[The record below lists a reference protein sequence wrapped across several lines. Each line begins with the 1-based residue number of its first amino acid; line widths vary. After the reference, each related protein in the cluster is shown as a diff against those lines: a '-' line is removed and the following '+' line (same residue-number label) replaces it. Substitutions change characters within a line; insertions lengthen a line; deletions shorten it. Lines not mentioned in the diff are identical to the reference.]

1 MVSDSPAQPAQL
13 PKSDSPAPSSS
24 RSASFISADLNVRL
38 SGRIVGDGE
47 AGRIEGLQVELDQGG
62 ITVKYPQL
70 LSVQTKPESQTLSSI
85 NTGERLLTLPTP
97 FITASSGSSDSNE
110 YDDAFEDD
118 SGSSTPKKTVVTLHE
133 GFLPA
138 SETEQIEQ
146 SPLFSSTFKI
156 LVDSPSF
163 PAPHFDPAS
172 LAPLTPSVK
181 PLDPTSASSAAAYGG
196 ILNSPTLQRALL
208 SPLLSPQRRAASQG
222 SDLSVPPLSLGLS
235 RTSRASFSGAG
246 ERPRVQGSARSSLV
260 SLIPSLAP
268 PASGPSTA
276 SSSSTDPP
284 HSSSVPHGPSL
295 ATTLTHALS
304 SSAKKTAEEILSLR
318 RTHDAYQ
325 RRAKAELEI
334 LEQRIE
340 IARQNGAG
348 EGAEGVV
355 RGFKTREEREKS
367 VSASRSR
374 ERGEKDKKE
383 EGKKAGSGSRSR
395 TRGTSGERRGESTA
409 HPKSAYMDEE
419 MSSRI
424 REQDEREEE
433 ERGRSRSRSRGGS
446 GGNGRQASAR
456 GSSEQ
461 YTQSANAQRSR
472 SRTKAV
478 AEATAKAVEGAQ
490 QRGQSGSRERAGQ
503 SGGAATDERG
513 RGRGPARG
521 ENLPATLEEEGED
534 EADRGRSST
543 STRSASAPRDST
555 TDAQDNLLSPSSAAQ
570 AVRGPSS
577 SGATPTFIPSS
588 HALVAIPESEELSLP
603 PSEAGDE
610 TEEGDGDSRKQDG
623 EDKDEEESDPPFEM
637 DEDVDVDVEELD
649 IGSSRQPA
657 PLESPSLEIA
667 NGDTPPPQSVAGQS
681 RSRQPPS
688 STQPS
693 SSFRPGSFQR
703 ASALSASYN
712 ALLAS
717 PSALAATKSPLS
729 PPTVQPISP
738 SVAAIRSYG
747 STTRSSSD
755 FSPSRTAAALNSLDT
770 LPPFSPPEAH
780 AHLTSSARDDAEN
793 ALAAATFEHA
803 TLSRGRRGAEG
814 AGPDPRE
821 VRRGEQKIRDVLAMD
836 VPSHR
841 PRNSK
846 REREGRVGLEAVKGR
861 AALESDEEEEGDEE
875 AVEDGDDERMT
886 RSTAALGVTAPSG
899 QIDPATNAFVGSLPI
914 ALGRPSTINA
924 ALSSWRP
931 DPERLWAQQ
940 RRERKTSISS
950 RGEAGWVPPLKT
962 GFGAPMP
969 TQGGRAAAVL
979 PHQQQHQQASSSSS
993 TQPLEIGSPST
1004 PRPVAGGSSLAQSLR
1019 HASFSHRAALDER
1032 GTNGGASG
1040 EGVED
1045 ADGGEDEDDED
1056 DGEFVPPHLVA
1067 DRKGRRSDEAMLS
1080 RKQAS
1085 SAQASHPASPD
1096 TLDTAHDVSPTT
1108 ATATNDSNPLLA
1120 ADVVQ
1125 TSDKFAALR
1134 SHSPAAGPLED
1145 EPRIEYPSVQKGD
1158 WRAYGRVMAQVVLW
1172 PEGTVGEKGVKA
1184 KKVREVLAD
1193 KADEWVVEG
1202 TLWITKN
1209 KEILLVLDRNVPP
1222 FHIDFSTLRAA
1233 PTLSRRLSLSGL
1245 RRSISR
1251 TSTTSGGDARED
1263 TEEDKENTGGGVR
1276 GFVKKI
1282 VEAVKPRRASSS
1294 EGGDGLAL
1302 TRTRSS
1308 HKSQRSIKER
1318 RKSHDANAG
1327 VAKGEEERRGEREE
1341 GSAQGGQGGLAFA
1354 EPVIER
1360 REGPFPAYKGHSITA
1375 LYISSPYLIRS
1386 IRFYAQ
1392 HKPTSP
1398 PSLGLPISTPPDD
1411 AAAQDPSRE
1420 PREDL
1425 GLVPPVVEVDVAQ
1438 PEEGRKYEGVGEGE
1452 GLRMREV
1459 TVGFVFPDVL
1469 LADEATDF
1477 HTRIESLL
1485 RPSSPSGPAATTTT
1499 GSSLFRTLSR
1509 GASSPSAPPIP
1520 PVGEGDGGE
1529 IPSETGTIEMM
1540 APTQSQPKQRRRG
1553 SSFLRGMPQ
1562 GDVWV

>member
-62 ITVKYPQL
+62 ITVVRLALPLSLSRRAYRPLRGDSNAIRGLADTGLARDTQRYPQL
-70 LSVQTKPESQTLSSI
+70 LSVQTKPELQTLSST

-246 ERPRVQGSARSSLV
+246 ERPRVQGGAQPSLV

-374 ERGEKDKKE
+374 ERDEKDKKE

-409 HPKSAYMDEE
+409 YPKSAYMDEE

-503 SGGAATDERG
+503 SAGAATDERG
-513 RGRGPARG
+513 RGRGSNRA

-555 TDAQDNLLSPSSAAQ
+555 TDTQNNLLSPSSAAQ

-610 TEEGDGDSRKQDG
+610 TEEGDGDSKKQDG
-623 EDKDEEESDPPFEM
+623 EDKEEEGALRAFVCSASASRTDESRIARRIRPAFRDGRRRRRRGARHRLVSPARAAREPQPRNRQRRHSSSAIRRRPVAFTPTAIFDSALVVFPPGL
-637 DEDVDVDVEELD
+637 VPARL
-649 IGSSRQPA
+649 GSLGVLQRLARFTPRFGSYQI
-657 PLESPSLEIA
+657 PSLASHRPTYLSLRRGHPFLRLHHPLLIRLQPL
-667 NGDTPPPQSVAGQS
+667 THRRSPKLTRHPP
-681 RSRQPPS
+681 
-688 STQPS
+688 
-693 SSFRPGSFQR
+693 
-703 ASALSASYN
+703 

-717 PSALAATKSPLS
+717 
-729 PPTVQPISP
+729 
-738 SVAAIRSYG
+738 R
-747 STTRSSSD
+747 
-755 FSPSRTAAALNSLDT
+755 
-770 LPPFSPPEAH
+770 
-780 AHLTSSARDDAEN
+780 SARTSD
-793 ALAAATFEHA
+793 L
-803 TLSRGRRGAEG
+803 LSAGR
-814 AGPDPRE
+814 
-821 VRRGEQKIRDVLAMD
+821 
-836 VPSHR
+836 
-841 PRNSK
+841 
-846 REREGRVGLEAVKGR
+846 
-861 AALESDEEEEGDEE
+861 
-875 AVEDGDDERMT
+875 
-886 RSTAALGVTAPSG
+886 
-899 QIDPATNAFVGSLPI
+899 
-914 ALGRPSTINA
+914 
-924 ALSSWRP
+924 
-931 DPERLWAQQ
+931 
-940 RRERKTSISS
+940 RRERS
-950 RGEAGWVPPLKT
+950 RSCDV
-962 GFGAPMP
+962 
-969 TQGGRAAAVL
+969 RACDAF
-979 PHQQQHQQASSSSS
+979 
-993 TQPLEIGSPST
+993 
-1004 PRPVAGGSSLAQSLR
+1004 PRA
-1019 HASFSHRAALDER
+1019 
-1032 GTNGGASG
+1032 
-1040 EGVED
+1040 EG
-1045 ADGGEDEDDED
+1045 
-1056 DGEFVPPHLVA
+1056 
-1067 DRKGRRSDEAMLS
+1067 GRRS
-1080 RKQAS
+1080 
-1085 SAQASHPASPD
+1085 
-1096 TLDTAHDVSPTT
+1096 
-1108 ATATNDSNPLLA
+1108 
-1120 ADVVQ
+1120 
-1125 TSDKFAALR
+1125 
-1134 SHSPAAGPLED
+1134 
-1145 EPRIEYPSVQKGD
+1145 
-1158 WRAYGRVMAQVVLW
+1158 
-1172 PEGTVGEKGVKA
+1172 GTG
-1184 KKVREVLAD
+1184 
-1193 KADEWVVEG
+1193 
-1202 TLWITKN
+1202 
-1209 KEILLVLDRNVPP
+1209 
-1222 FHIDFSTLRAA
+1222 
-1233 PTLSRRLSLSGL
+1233 
-1245 RRSISR
+1245 
-1251 TSTTSGGDARED
+1251 
-1263 TEEDKENTGGGVR
+1263 
-1276 GFVKKI
+1276 
-1282 VEAVKPRRASSS
+1282 S
-1294 EGGDGLAL
+1294 EGG
-1302 TRTRSS
+1302 
-1308 HKSQRSIKER
+1308 
-1318 RKSHDANAG
+1318 
-1327 VAKGEEERRGEREE
+1327 
-1341 GSAQGGQGGLAFA
+1341 
-1354 EPVIER
+1354 
-1360 REGPFPAYKGHSITA
+1360 
-1375 LYISSPYLIRS
+1375 
-1386 IRFYAQ
+1386 
-1392 HKPTSP
+1392 
-1398 PSLGLPISTPPDD
+1398 
-1411 AAAQDPSRE
+1411 
-1420 PREDL
+1420 
-1425 GLVPPVVEVDVAQ
+1425 
-1438 PEEGRKYEGVGEGE
+1438 
-1452 GLRMREV
+1452 
-1459 TVGFVFPDVL
+1459 
-1469 LADEATDF
+1469 
-1477 HTRIESLL
+1477 
-1485 RPSSPSGPAATTTT
+1485 
-1499 GSSLFRTLSR
+1499 
-1509 GASSPSAPPIP
+1509 
-1520 PVGEGDGGE
+1520 
-1529 IPSETGTIEMM
+1529 
-1540 APTQSQPKQRRRG
+1540 
-1553 SSFLRGMPQ
+1553 
-1562 GDVWV
+1562 

>member
-62 ITVKYPQL
+62 ITVRYPQL
-70 LSVQTKPESQTLSSI
+70 LSVQTKPELQTLSST

-246 ERPRVQGSARSSLV
+246 ERPRVQGGAQPSLV

-374 ERGEKDKKE
+374 ERDEKDKKE

-409 HPKSAYMDEE
+409 YPKSAYMDEE

-503 SGGAATDERG
+503 SAGAATDERG
-513 RGRGPARG
+513 RGRGSNRA

-555 TDAQDNLLSPSSAAQ
+555 TDTQNNLLSPSSAAQ

-610 TEEGDGDSRKQDG
+610 TEEGDGDSKKQDG
-623 EDKDEEESDPPFEM
+623 EDKEEEESDPPFEM
-637 DEDVDVDVEELD
+637 DEDVDVEELD

-717 PSALAATKSPLS
+717 PRALAATKSPLS

-1080 RKQAS
+1080 RSVS
-1085 SAQASHPASPD
+1085 S
-1096 TLDTAHDVSPTT
+1096 
-1108 ATATNDSNPLLA
+1108 
-1120 ADVVQ
+1120 
-1125 TSDKFAALR
+1125 
-1134 SHSPAAGPLED
+1134 
-1145 EPRIEYPSVQKGD
+1145 
-1158 WRAYGRVMAQVVLW
+1158 
-1172 PEGTVGEKGVKA
+1172 
-1184 KKVREVLAD
+1184 
-1193 KADEWVVEG
+1193 
-1202 TLWITKN
+1202 
-1209 KEILLVLDRNVPP
+1209 
-1222 FHIDFSTLRAA
+1222 
-1233 PTLSRRLSLSGL
+1233 
-1245 RRSISR
+1245 
-1251 TSTTSGGDARED
+1251 
-1263 TEEDKENTGGGVR
+1263 
-1276 GFVKKI
+1276 
-1282 VEAVKPRRASSS
+1282 
-1294 EGGDGLAL
+1294 
-1302 TRTRSS
+1302 
-1308 HKSQRSIKER
+1308 
-1318 RKSHDANAG
+1318 
-1327 VAKGEEERRGEREE
+1327 
-1341 GSAQGGQGGLAFA
+1341 
-1354 EPVIER
+1354 
-1360 REGPFPAYKGHSITA
+1360 
-1375 LYISSPYLIRS
+1375 
-1386 IRFYAQ
+1386 
-1392 HKPTSP
+1392 
-1398 PSLGLPISTPPDD
+1398 
-1411 AAAQDPSRE
+1411 
-1420 PREDL
+1420 
-1425 GLVPPVVEVDVAQ
+1425 
-1438 PEEGRKYEGVGEGE
+1438 
-1452 GLRMREV
+1452 
-1459 TVGFVFPDVL
+1459 
-1469 LADEATDF
+1469 
-1477 HTRIESLL
+1477 
-1485 RPSSPSGPAATTTT
+1485 
-1499 GSSLFRTLSR
+1499 
-1509 GASSPSAPPIP
+1509 
-1520 PVGEGDGGE
+1520 
-1529 IPSETGTIEMM
+1529 
-1540 APTQSQPKQRRRG
+1540 
-1553 SSFLRGMPQ
+1553 
-1562 GDVWV
+1562 

>member
-1 MVSDSPAQPAQL
+1 MASDSPAEPAQQ
-13 PKSDSPAPSSS
+13 PKPDSRAPSSS

-47 AGRIEGLQVELDQGG
+47 TGRIEGLQVELDQGG

-156 LVDSPSF
+156 LIDSPSF

-172 LAPLTPSVK
+172 LAPPTPSVK

-246 ERPRVQGSARSSLV
+246 ERPRVQGGGQPSLV
-260 SLIPSLAP
+260 SLIPALAP

-284 HSSSVPHGPSL
+284 HPSSVPRGPSL

-304 SSAKKTAEEILSLR
+304 TSAKKTAEEILSLR

-348 EGAEGVV
+348 EGGEGVV

-374 ERGEKDKKE
+374 ERGDKDRKE

-395 TRGTSGERRGESTA
+395 TRAASSERRGESTA

-433 ERGRSRSRSRGGS
+433 ERGRSRSRSRGQP
-446 GGNGRQASAR
+446 GGNGRQASVR

-461 YTQSANAQRSR
+461 YAQSATAQRSR

-503 SGGAATDERG
+503 SGGGASEERG
-513 RGRGPARG
+513 RGRGPTRG
-521 ENLPATLEEEGED
+521 ENLPATLEEEGEEED
-534 EADRGRSST
+534 DRGRSST

-555 TDAQDNLLSPSSAAQ
+555 TDTHNNLLSPSSAAQ

-610 TEEGDGDSRKQDG
+610 TEEGEGESRKQGG
-623 EDKDEEESDPPFEM
+623 EDKEEEESDPPFEM
-637 DEDVDVDVEELD
+637 DEDVDVEELD

-657 PLESPSLEIA
+657 PLESPSLEIV

-717 PSALAATKSPLS
+717 PGALAATKSPLS

-747 STTRSSSD
+747 SSTRSSSD

-803 TLSRGRRGAEG
+803 TLSRGRRGGEG

-841 PRNSK
+841 PRNSR

-861 AALESDEEEEGDEE
+861 AAIESDEDEAEEEGEE
-875 AVEDGDDERMT
+875 AGEEGDDERMT

-914 ALGRPSTINA
+914 TLGRPSTINA

-969 TQGGRAAAVL
+969 TQGGRAAAIL
-979 PHQQQHQQASSSSS
+979 PHQQASASSS

-1019 HASFSHRAALDER
+1019 HASFSHRAALNER
-1032 GTNGGASG
+1032 GTNGGAS
-1040 EGVED
+1040 EEAVED
-1045 ADGGEDEDDED
+1045 ADGQEDEED

-1080 RKQAS
+1080 RSVS
-1085 SAQASHPASPD
+1085 S
-1096 TLDTAHDVSPTT
+1096 
-1108 ATATNDSNPLLA
+1108 
-1120 ADVVQ
+1120 
-1125 TSDKFAALR
+1125 
-1134 SHSPAAGPLED
+1134 
-1145 EPRIEYPSVQKGD
+1145 
-1158 WRAYGRVMAQVVLW
+1158 
-1172 PEGTVGEKGVKA
+1172 
-1184 KKVREVLAD
+1184 
-1193 KADEWVVEG
+1193 
-1202 TLWITKN
+1202 
-1209 KEILLVLDRNVPP
+1209 
-1222 FHIDFSTLRAA
+1222 
-1233 PTLSRRLSLSGL
+1233 
-1245 RRSISR
+1245 
-1251 TSTTSGGDARED
+1251 
-1263 TEEDKENTGGGVR
+1263 
-1276 GFVKKI
+1276 
-1282 VEAVKPRRASSS
+1282 
-1294 EGGDGLAL
+1294 
-1302 TRTRSS
+1302 
-1308 HKSQRSIKER
+1308 
-1318 RKSHDANAG
+1318 
-1327 VAKGEEERRGEREE
+1327 
-1341 GSAQGGQGGLAFA
+1341 
-1354 EPVIER
+1354 
-1360 REGPFPAYKGHSITA
+1360 
-1375 LYISSPYLIRS
+1375 
-1386 IRFYAQ
+1386 
-1392 HKPTSP
+1392 
-1398 PSLGLPISTPPDD
+1398 
-1411 AAAQDPSRE
+1411 
-1420 PREDL
+1420 
-1425 GLVPPVVEVDVAQ
+1425 
-1438 PEEGRKYEGVGEGE
+1438 
-1452 GLRMREV
+1452 
-1459 TVGFVFPDVL
+1459 
-1469 LADEATDF
+1469 
-1477 HTRIESLL
+1477 
-1485 RPSSPSGPAATTTT
+1485 
-1499 GSSLFRTLSR
+1499 
-1509 GASSPSAPPIP
+1509 
-1520 PVGEGDGGE
+1520 
-1529 IPSETGTIEMM
+1529 
-1540 APTQSQPKQRRRG
+1540 
-1553 SSFLRGMPQ
+1553 
-1562 GDVWV
+1562 